1 MVNLLRNGSLVILLG
16 LGISLVC
23 MSQMVLAN
31 NAKLTTQHISGPVYA
46 IIGETGNRSAENL
59 GNNANFGFI
68 VG

>member
-31 NAKLTTQHISGPVYA
+31 NTKLTTQHISGPVYA
-46 IIGETGNRSAENL
+46 IIGETLSL
-59 GNNANFGFI
+59 I
-68 VG
+68 HI